1 MDKNIN
7 SLLCKLDDEID
18 KKCFEIK
25 QRNRNRM
32 LQSIF
37 ISACLLFIILPMM
50 LVFTGISLWTFCIPA
65 ILFLTI
71 CFGFLS
77 PLVFGNTLGGLKL

>member
-7 SLLCKLDDEID
+7 GLLCKLEDEID

-25 QRNRNRM
+25 QRNRNKM
-32 LQSIF
+32 LQSAF
-37 ISACLLFIILPMM
+37 ISACTLFIIVPIL
-50 LVFTGISLWTFCIPA
+50 LVFMGVSLWTFCIPA

-71 CFGFLS
+71 CFSFLS
-77 PLVFGNTLGGLKL
+77 PLVFINKLGGSEL

>member
-7 SLLCKLDDEID
+7 GLLCMLDNEID
-18 KKCFEIK
+18 RKCFEIK

-32 LQSIF
+32 LQSAF
-37 ISACLLFIILPMM
+37 ISACALFIIVPM
-50 LVFTGISLWTFCIPA
+50 LLIFVGISLWTFCIPA

-71 CFGFLS
+71 CFCFLS
-77 PLVFGNTLGGLKL
+77 PLVISNKLGGLEL